1 MRSSKDENM
10 RFAHE
15 PFKQHL
21 SMPSQVSRRSRPS
34 LLWRLSR
41 LSQPAAVPGLPALP
55 GLPAIRLG
63 LALAVL
69 AGALGVVATLPA
81 AAATLDERF
90 DQTFPLA
97 AGGALQIGNTNGAIT
112 IEAWDRDEAR
122 VEALKEVKGRS
133 DSEAKD
139 TMRRLQIVATPGAGS
154 LRIDTR
160 YPSVGG
166 GFFDWLFH
174 GNVHAKVTYRL
185 HVPRRVQLTARTV
198 NGGVTLTGTRGK
210 AVLETTNGTLTV
222 AEVDGPLELE
232 STNGNIVVRHAA
244 GALRAETTNGS
255 VEAELTRLDGQLS
268 LESTNGALTVR
279 LPSGVRATLD
289 AETTNGSV
297 RSDLPVTTT
306 AASSRHLRGAING
319 GGQQLK
325 LSTTNG
331 GIRIL
336 AL

>member
-1 MRSSKDENM
+1 MRQD
-10 RFAHE
+10 RA
-15 PFKQHL
+15 
-21 SMPSQVSRRSRPS
+21 
-34 LLWRLSR
+34 
-41 LSQPAAVPGLPALP
+41 QPCPPIHAYA
-55 GLPAIRLG
+55 R
-63 LALAVL
+63 LALVLL
-69 AGALGVVATLPA
+69 AGALAAAAAAMPA
-81 AAATLDERF
+81 AATTVEERF

-97 AGGALQIGNTNGAIT
+97 AGGTLQIGNTNGAIT
-112 IEAWDRDEAR
+112 VEAWDRDEAR
-122 VEALKEVKGRS
+122 VEALKEVRGRT
-133 DSEAKD
+133 DAEARD
-139 TMRRLQIVATPGAGS
+139 TLRRLQIVATPGAGS

-160 YPSVGG
+160 YPSTGGG
-166 GFFDWLFH
+166 GFFDWLF
-174 GNVHAKVTYRL
+174 GGGVHRKVTYLL

-210 AVLETTNGTLTV
+210 AVLGTTNGTLTV

-232 STNGNIVVRHAA
+232 TTNGNIAVRHAA
-244 GALRAETTNGS
+244 GAVRAETTNGS
-255 VEAELTRLDGQLS
+255 VEAELARLDGKLS

-297 RSDLPVTTT
+297 RSDLPVTAT

-319 GGQQLK
+319 GGPQLE

-331 GIRIL
+331 SIRIL